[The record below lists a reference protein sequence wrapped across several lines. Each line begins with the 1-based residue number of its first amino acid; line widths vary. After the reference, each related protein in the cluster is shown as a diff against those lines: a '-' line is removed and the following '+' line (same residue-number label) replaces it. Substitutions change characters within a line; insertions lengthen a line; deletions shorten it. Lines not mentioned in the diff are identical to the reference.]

1 MLQEIYIKNF
11 VLIEELRLE
20 FCSGFNVLTG
30 ETGAGKSIIIDALGL
45 VVGDRISS
53 DLVRNPAQ
61 KAIAEAVFSLEED
74 QTSRRSLLEAGLI
87 DETDDSVI
95 ITREISPQGR
105 SSARINGKNVS
116 VSALRELAAR
126 LLDLH
131 LQHDH
136 LTLLRPEMYT
146 SYIDSFIDQGPDL
159 LQNLEQAYKRWM
171 ALEGR
176 LQELRSLEQNR
187 LQMLDFL
194 SYQIKEIEQADLKP
208 GEEEEHRALRE
219 RIRNSGKL
227 ADGASQML
235 MLLREGEQQ
244 ASAMDQIASALDVV
258 RSLQQDPFFASLLA
272 PLEEAYY
279 TILDLSQS
287 LGSFRESLEFEPGL
301 LDMLEERLHRIERLK
316 ARYGKDVQ
324 EIIAHLA
331 KSREEY
337 ERLENSQ
344 EEKQNI
350 EQELGNAIGEYERW
364 ASLVSKAR
372 REAAALLQEQVNRE
386 LKELNLPH
394 TQFQVKIRRNPRP
407 TAIGWDQFEFMFC
420 ANPGEEMRP
429 LARVASGGEL
439 SRVVLALKKALAAV
453 YNLPTL
459 IFDEIDVGVGG
470 TSLTAMARK
479 LGELADRHQVILVTH
494 SPQVA
499 AYARRH
505 FLIEKQ
511 QERDFTLVNVQ
522 ILDREG
528 RVHELARMLGGEN
541 YSELTLQH
549 AREMLTAAENQASS
563 TNQP

>member
-11 VLIEELRLE
+11 VLIDELRLE

-45 VVGDRISS
+45 VMGDRISS
-53 DLVRNPAQ
+53 DLVRNPSQ
-61 KAIAEAVFSLEED
+61 RAIAQAVFFLDED
-74 QTSRRSLLEAGLI
+74 QTARRSLMEAGLI

-105 SSARINGKNVS
+105 STARINGKNVT
-116 VSALRELAAR
+116 VSALRDLAAR

-136 LTLLRPEMYT
+136 LTLLRPELYT
-146 SYIDSFIDQGPDL
+146 GYIDSFIDQGPVL
-159 LQNLEQAYKRWM
+159 LKNLEQAYRVWM
-171 ALEGR
+171 DLQGR
-176 LQELRSLEQNR
+176 LRELGEQEQNR

-194 SYQIKEIEQADLKP
+194 SYQIKEIEQADLQP
-208 GEEEEHRALRE
+208 GEEDEHLSLRE
-219 RIRNSGKL
+219 RVRNSGKL
-227 ADGASQML
+227 AEGASQML
-235 MLLREGEQQ
+235 KLLNEGEQQ
-244 ASAMDQIASALDVV
+244 ASALDQIASALDVV
-258 RSLQQDPFFASLLA
+258 HSLHQDPFFAALLA

-279 TILDLSQS
+279 TVQDLAER
-287 LGSFRESLEFEPGL
+287 LGGFRESLDFEPGL
-301 LDMLEERLHRIERLK
+301 LDRLEERLHRIERLK

-324 EIIAHLA
+324 EVLEYLA

-337 ERLENSQ
+337 DRLENSQ
-344 EEKQNI
+344 EEKQKI
-350 EQELGNAIGEYERW
+350 EQELLKAQGEYEHR
-364 ASLVSKAR
+364 AGLLSTAR
-372 REAAALLQEQVNRE
+372 TEAAAVLQEQVNRE

-394 TQFQVKIRRNPRP
+394 TQFQVQIGRRSHPVA
-407 TAIGWDQFEFMFC
+407 TGWDQFEFLFC

-453 YNLPTL
+453 YKLPTL

-470 TSLTAMARK
+470 TSLAAMARK
-479 LGELADRHQVILVTH
+479 LGELAGRHQVILVTH

-499 AYARRH
+499 AYAGRH

-511 QERDFTLVNVQ
+511 QEQNSTLVRVQ
-522 ILDREG
+522 LLDREG
-528 RVHELARMLGGEN
+528 RIHELARMLGGED
-541 YSELTLQH
+541 YSQLTLQH
-549 AREMLTAAENQASS
+549 AREMLTASEKSS
-563 TNQP
+563 

>member
-11 VLIEELRLE
+11 VLIDELRLE

-45 VVGDRISS
+45 VMGDRISS
-53 DLVRNPAQ
+53 DLVRNPSQ
-61 KAIAEAVFSLEED
+61 RAIAQAVFFLDED
-74 QTSRRSLLEAGLI
+74 QTARRSLMEAGLI

-105 SSARINGKNVS
+105 STARINGKNVT
-116 VSALRELAAR
+116 VSALRDLAAR

-136 LTLLRPEMYT
+136 LTLLRPELYT
-146 SYIDSFIDQGPDL
+146 GYIDSFIDQGPVL
-159 LQNLEQAYKRWM
+159 LKNLEQAYRVWM
-171 ALEGR
+171 DLQGR
-176 LQELRSLEQNR
+176 LRELGEQEQNR

-194 SYQIKEIEQADLKP
+194 SYQIKEIEQADLQP
-208 GEEEEHRALRE
+208 GEEDEHLSLRE
-219 RIRNSGKL
+219 RVRNSGKL
-227 ADGASQML
+227 AEGASQML
-235 MLLREGEQQ
+235 KLLNEGEQQ
-244 ASAMDQIASALDVV
+244 ASALDQIASALDVV
-258 RSLQQDPFFASLLA
+258 HSLHQDPFFAALLA

-279 TILDLSQS
+279 TIQDLAGS
-287 LGSFRESLEFEPGL
+287 LGGFRESLDFEPGL
-301 LDMLEERLHRIERLK
+301 LERLEERLHRIERLK

-324 EIIAHLA
+324 EVLEYLA

-337 ERLENSQ
+337 DRLENSQ
-344 EEKQNI
+344 EEKQKI
-350 EQELGNAIGEYERW
+350 EQELLKDQGEYEHW
-364 ASLVSKAR
+364 AGLLSTAR
-372 REAAALLQEQVNRE
+372 TEAAAVLQEQVNRE

-394 TQFQVKIRRNPRP
+394 TQFQVQIGRRSQPVA
-407 TAIGWDQFEFMFC
+407 TGWDQFEFLFC

-453 YNLPTL
+453 YKLPTL

-470 TSLTAMARK
+470 TSLAAMARK
-479 LGELADRHQVILVTH
+479 LGELAERHQVILVTH

-499 AYARRH
+499 AYAGRH

-511 QERDFTLVNVQ
+511 QEQNSTLVRVQ
-522 ILDREG
+522 RLDREG
-528 RVHELARMLGGEN
+528 RIHELARMLGGED
-541 YSELTLQH
+541 YSQLTLQH
-549 AREMLTAAENQASS
+549 AREMLTASEKSS
-563 TNQP
+563 

>member
-45 VVGDRISS
+45 VMGDRISS

-61 KAIAEAVFSLEED
+61 RAIAEAVFSLDED
-74 QTSRRSLLEAGLI
+74 QTSRRYLLEASLI

-105 SSARINGKNVS
+105 STARINGKNVS

-146 SYIDSFIDQGPDL
+146 SYIDSFIEQGPPL
-159 LQNLEQAYKRWM
+159 LQNLGQAFKIWTD
-171 ALEGR
+171 LKDR
-176 LQELRSLEQNR
+176 LQDLCSEEQNR

-194 SYQIKEIEQADLKP
+194 SYQIKEIEQADLKL
-208 GEEEEHRALRE
+208 GEEEEHRALSE

-235 MLLREGEQQ
+235 MMLREGEQQ
-244 ASAMDQIASALDVV
+244 ASALDQIASALDVV
-258 RSLQQDPFFASLLA
+258 HNLGQDPFFASLLS
-272 PLEEAYY
+272 PMEEAYY
-279 TILDLSQS
+279 TIQDLAIRLD
-287 LGSFRESLEFEPGL
+287 SFRESLDFEPGL
-301 LDMLEERLHRIERLK
+301 LDVLEERLHRIERLK
-316 ARYGKDVQ
+316 ARYGKDIQ
-324 EIIAHLA
+324 EVLTYLA

-344 EEKQNI
+344 GEKQNI
-350 EQELGNAIGEYERW
+350 EQELLKAQGEYEHW
-364 ASLVSKAR
+364 AGLMSSAR
-372 REAAALLQEQVNRE
+372 REAAAVLQEQVNRE

-394 TQFQVKIRRNPRP
+394 TQFQVRNGRQPKP
-407 TAIGWDQFEFMFC
+407 TAVGWDQFEFMFC

-470 TSLTAMARK
+470 TSLAAMARK
-479 LGELADRHQVILVTH
+479 LGELAERHQVILVTH

-511 QERDFTLVNVQ
+511 QEQNFTLVQVQ

-528 RVHELARMLGGEN
+528 RIRELARMLGGEN
-541 YSELTLQH
+541 YSDLTLQH
-549 AREMLTAAENQASS
+549 AREMLTATESQAS
-563 TNQP
+563 

>member
-11 VLIEELRLE
+11 VLIDELRLE

-45 VVGDRISS
+45 VMGDRISS
-53 DLVRNPAQ
+53 DLVRNPSQ
-61 KAIAEAVFSLEED
+61 RAIAQAVFFLDED
-74 QTSRRSLLEAGLI
+74 QTARRSLMEAGLI

-105 SSARINGKNVS
+105 STARINGKNVT
-116 VSALRELAAR
+116 VSALRDLAAR

-136 LTLLRPEMYT
+136 LTLLRPELYT
-146 SYIDSFIDQGPDL
+146 GYIDSFIDQGPVL
-159 LQNLEQAYKRWM
+159 LKNLEQAYRVWM
-171 ALEGR
+171 DLQGR
-176 LQELRSLEQNR
+176 LRELGEQEQNR

-194 SYQIKEIEQADLKP
+194 SYQIKEIEQADLQP
-208 GEEEEHRALRE
+208 GEEDEHLSLRE
-219 RIRNSGKL
+219 RVRNSGKL
-227 ADGASQML
+227 AEGTSQML
-235 MLLREGEQQ
+235 KLLNEGEQQ
-244 ASAMDQIASALDVV
+244 ASALDQIASALDVV
-258 RSLQQDPFFASLLA
+258 HSLHQDPFFAALLA

-279 TILDLSQS
+279 TVQDLAER
-287 LGSFRESLEFEPGL
+287 LGGFRESLDFEPGL
-301 LDMLEERLHRIERLK
+301 LDRLEERLHRIERLK

-324 EIIAHLA
+324 EVLEYLA

-337 ERLENSQ
+337 DRLENSQ
-344 EEKQNI
+344 EEKQKI
-350 EQELGNAIGEYERW
+350 EQELLKAQGEYEHR
-364 ASLVSKAR
+364 AGLLSTAR
-372 REAAALLQEQVNRE
+372 TEAAAVLQEQVNRE

-394 TQFQVKIRRNPRP
+394 TQFQVQIGRRSHPVA
-407 TAIGWDQFEFMFC
+407 TGWDQFEFLFC

-453 YNLPTL
+453 YKLPTL

-470 TSLTAMARK
+470 TSLAAMARK
-479 LGELADRHQVILVTH
+479 LGELAGRHQVILVTH

-499 AYARRH
+499 AYAGRH

-511 QERDFTLVNVQ
+511 QEQNSTLVRVQ
-522 ILDREG
+522 LLDREG
-528 RVHELARMLGGEN
+528 RIHELARMLGGED
-541 YSELTLQH
+541 YSQLTLQH
-549 AREMLTAAENQASS
+549 AREMLTASEKSS
-563 TNQP
+563 

>member
-45 VVGDRISS
+45 VMGDRISS

-61 KAIAEAVFSLEED
+61 RAIAEAVFSLDED
-74 QTSRRSLLEAGLI
+74 QTSRHSLLEAGLI

-105 SSARINGKNVS
+105 STARINGKNIS

-146 SYIDSFIDQGPDL
+146 SYIDSFIEQGPLL
-159 LQNLEQAYKRWM
+159 LQNLGQAFKIWTD
-171 ALEGR
+171 LKGR
-176 LQELRSLEQNR
+176 LQDLCSEEQNR

-235 MLLREGEQQ
+235 MLLYEGEQQ
-244 ASAMDQIASALDVV
+244 ASALDQIASALDVV
-258 RSLQQDPFFASLLA
+258 HTLGQDPFFASLLSSM
-272 PLEEAYY
+272 EEAYY
-279 TILDLSQS
+279 TIQDLAIR
-287 LGSFRESLEFEPGL
+287 LGSFRESLDFEPGL
-301 LDMLEERLHRIERLK
+301 LDVLEERLHHIERLK
-316 ARYGKDVQ
+316 ARYGKDIQ
-324 EIIAHLA
+324 EVLTYLA

-337 ERLENSQ
+337 ERLGNSQ

-350 EQELGNAIGEYERW
+350 EQELLKAQGEYENW
-364 ASLVSKAR
+364 AGLISSAR
-372 REAAALLQEQVNRE
+372 REAAAVLQEQVNRE

-394 TQFQVKIRRNPRP
+394 TQFQVQIGRHPKP
-407 TAIGWDQFEFMFC
+407 TAMGWDKFDFMFC

-470 TSLTAMARK
+470 TSLAAMARK
-479 LGELADRHQVILVTH
+479 LGELAERHQVILVTH

-499 AYARRH
+499 AYAGRH

-511 QERDFTLVNVQ
+511 QKPNFTLVHVH

-528 RVHELARMLGGEN
+528 RIRELARMLGGEN

-549 AREMLTAAENQASS
+549 AREMLTETESQAS
-563 TNQP
+563 

>member
-11 VLIEELRLE
+11 VLIDELRLE

-45 VVGDRISS
+45 VMGDRISS
-53 DLVRNPAQ
+53 DLVRNPSQ
-61 KAIAEAVFSLEED
+61 RAIAQAVFFLDED
-74 QTSRRSLLEAGLI
+74 QTARRSLMEAGLI

-105 SSARINGKNVS
+105 STARINGKNVTVS
-116 VSALRELAAR
+116 VLRDLAAR

-136 LTLLRPEMYT
+136 LTLLRPELYT
-146 SYIDSFIDQGPDL
+146 GYIDSFIDQGPVL
-159 LQNLEQAYKRWM
+159 LKNLEQAYRVWM
-171 ALEGR
+171 DLQGR
-176 LQELRSLEQNR
+176 LRELGEQEQNR

-194 SYQIKEIEQADLKP
+194 SYQIKEIEQADLQP
-208 GEEEEHRALRE
+208 GEEGEHLSLRE
-219 RIRNSGKL
+219 RVRNSGKL
-227 ADGASQML
+227 AEGASQML
-235 MLLREGEQQ
+235 KLLNEGEQQ
-244 ASAMDQIASALDVV
+244 ASALDQIASALDVV
-258 RSLQQDPFFASLLA
+258 HSLHQDPFFAALLA

-279 TILDLSQS
+279 TIQDLAES
-287 LGSFRESLEFEPGL
+287 LGGFRESLDFEPGL
-301 LDMLEERLHRIERLK
+301 LDRLEERLHRIERLK

-324 EIIAHLA
+324 EILEYLA

-337 ERLENSQ
+337 DRLENSQ
-344 EEKQNI
+344 EEKQKI
-350 EQELGNAIGEYERW
+350 EQELLKAQGEYEHW
-364 ASLVSKAR
+364 AGLLSTAR
-372 REAAALLQEQVNRE
+372 TEAAAVLQEQVNRE

-394 TQFQVKIRRNPRP
+394 TQFQVQIGRRSHPAA
-407 TAIGWDQFEFMFC
+407 TGWDQFEFLFC

-453 YNLPTL
+453 YKLPTL

-470 TSLTAMARK
+470 TSLAAMARK
-479 LGELADRHQVILVTH
+479 LGELAERHQVILVTH

-499 AYARRH
+499 AYAGRH

-511 QERDFTLVNVQ
+511 QEQNSTLVRVQ
-522 ILDREG
+522 RLDREG
-528 RVHELARMLGGEN
+528 RIHELARMLGGED
-541 YSELTLQH
+541 YSQLTLQH
-549 AREMLTAAENQASS
+549 AREMLTASEKSS
-563 TNQP
+563 

>member
-45 VVGDRISS
+45 VIGDRISS

-61 KAIAEAVFSLEED
+61 RAIAQAVFSLDED
-74 QTSRRSLLEAGLI
+74 QSARHFLMEAGFV
-87 DETDDSVI
+87 DDTDDSVI

-105 SSARINGKNVS
+105 STARINGKNVS
-116 VSALRELAAR
+116 VSVLRELAAS

-146 SYIDSFIDQGPDL
+146 SYIDSFIDEGQIL
-159 LQNLEQAYKRWM
+159 LQNVGQAYRAWM
-171 ALEGR
+171 NLKDR
-176 LQELRSLEQNR
+176 LQEMCNEEQNR

-244 ASAMDQIASALDVV
+244 MSALDQIAAALDVV
-258 RSLQQDPFFASLLA
+258 HSLQQDQFFASLLA

-279 TILDLSQS
+279 TIQDQAER
-287 LGSFRESLEFEPGL
+287 LGTFQESLDFEPGL

-324 EIIAHLA
+324 GVLDYLA

-337 ERLENSQ
+337 HRLENSQ

-350 EQELGNAIGEYERW
+350 ERELEKAQGEYEHW
-364 ASLVSKAR
+364 AALISDAR
-372 REAAALLQEQVNRE
+372 REAAAVLQEQVNLE

-394 TQFQVKIRRNPRP
+394 TQFRIQIDRRQNP
-407 TAIGWDQFEFMFC
+407 TGLGWDQFEFMFC

-511 QERDFTLVNVQ
+511 QEQDFTMVHVKN
-522 ILDREG
+522 LDREG
-528 RVHELARMLGGEN
+528 RIHELARMLGGEN
-541 YSELTLQH
+541 YSELTIQH
-549 AREMLTAAENQASS
+549 AREMLTASENH
-563 TNQP
+563 PDY